1 MLPGC
6 ALERLLE
13 DGLPFELAPLS
24 LLLLLLRDAVGLVE
38 QHAGSSSWTAGRV
51 MHAAH
56 MLAVSRECVGPFLLS
71 G

>member
-6 ALERLLE
+6 ALARLLE

-24 LLLLLLRDAVGLVE
+24 LLLLLRDPVGLLVE

-56 MLAVSRECVGPFLLS
+56 MMTACRESVGLLLLF